1 MSRATKEREK
11 ITYMLH
17 LESDGSRMAIF
28 QDCVVNGRAKFTKQI
43 FIEQLDKMRER
54 DIIITS
60 AIQREL
66 LLLIRKIE
74 EKIEKGADKNEM

>member
-43 FIEQLDKMRER
+43 FIE
-54 DIIITS
+54 
-60 AIQREL
+60 
-66 LLLIRKIE
+66 
-74 EKIEKGADKNEM
+74 